1 MFRGFVFTADNVTE
15 KNDPAEVIKDLKNSR
30 ARTWIDL
37 EDPTEQEID
46 FLIQEFDF
54 HPLSIEDAM
63 IQKDHPKLEEF
74 DDYSFA
80 IFYAARIADGEIK
93 EDQLNIFIGKNY
105 IVTIHE
111 EKIRAVQRVIARARS
126 RAKNGFHQGVDL
138 VFHALADN
146 TIDEYF
152 PIIEK
157 IEDRLDEFEDVI
169 LEERKLEIID
179 EIITQKRNI
188 LFLRKLITAERGIF
202 TRLLKGEMRYIREST
217 QVYFRDIFD
226 HLSVM
231 NATLENLRDLIP
243 SLMDAYNSLMN
254 KKTND
259 AIHGL
264 TVAATIAIPLT
275 VLTSYYGMN
284 IYLPF
289 ADKGIWGWMFVN
301 GILIFSGILTYLF
314 LKKIK

>member
-1 MFRGFVFTADNVTE
+1 
-15 KNDPAEVIKDLKNSR
+15 
-30 ARTWIDL
+30 
-37 EDPTEQEID
+37 
-46 FLIQEFDF
+46 
-54 HPLSIEDAM
+54 M

-111 EKIRAVQRVIARARS
+111 EKIRAVERVIARARS

-217 QVYFRDIFD
+217 QVYFRDI
-226 HLSVM
+226 
-231 NATLENLRDLIP
+231 
-243 SLMDAYNSLMN
+243 
-254 KKTND
+254 
-259 AIHGL
+259 
-264 TVAATIAIPLT
+264 
-275 VLTSYYGMN
+275 
-284 IYLPF
+284 
-289 ADKGIWGWMFVN
+289 
-301 GILIFSGILTYLF
+301 
-314 LKKIK
+314 